1 MSRLKGKDIIVLTYA
16 DWNASW
22 STPQQIASRLAPDN
36 RVLFVDQPR
45 SFLYHLKPK
54 DPQGAG
60 SWSGPRVQEVHPKL
74 FVYHPPH
81 AFIPVE
87 RVPLFI
93 SKRIMLLNGIFLA
106 RGIQRAAAAL
116 GFSNPLVWN
125 FSILHG
131 PAVTL
136 LERSLTIYDIC
147 DEWENYIGHETGRQL
162 VRWTESRLCRS
173 ADLLFVGTETAAAR
187 RKGVN
192 PELHVVHHGADF
204 ELFATAQDPDTAI
217 PADLAALP
225 RPVIGSIGVIDPARF
240 DVDLICGLAAAR
252 PDWSIAL
259 VGPARADMDLTR
271 LKSCANVYL
280 LGNRSIAELP
290 GYLKG
295 MDVALIPYQCN
306 AATKDIYPLKLQEYL
321 AAGKPVVSAALPAV
335 QQYADVV
342 AIAEGVGGFEAA
354 IGAALASQDAAAVA
368 QRQSVARAN
377 SWDRRI
383 EEKAEHIL
391 RLMAQD

>member
-1 MSRLKGKDIIVLTYA
+1 MNQLKGKDIIVLTYA

-22 STPQQIASRLAPDN
+22 STPQQIAARLAPDN

-45 SFLYHLKPK
+45 SFLYNLKPK

-60 SWSGPRVQEVHPKL
+60 TWSGPRVQEVQPNL

-81 AFIPVE
+81 AFVPVE
-87 RVPLFI
+87 RLPLII
-93 SKRIMLLNGIFLA
+93 SKRIMVFNGIFLA
-106 RGIQRAAAAL
+106 KGIHRVTTQL
-116 GFSNPLVWN
+116 GFTNPIVWN

-131 PAVTL
+131 PAVPL

-173 ADLLFVGTETAAAR
+173 ADLLFVGTQTAADR

-192 PELHVVHHGADF
+192 PELHVVHHGADYGIF
-204 ELFATAQDPDTAI
+204 SKAQDPATEI

-225 RPVIGSIGVIDPARF
+225 RPVIGSVGVIDPARF
-240 DVDLICGLAAAR
+240 DVDLVCGLAKAHPA
-252 PDWSIAL
+252 WSFAL

-280 LGNRSIAELP
+280 LGNRPIAELP

-295 MDVALIPYQCN
+295 MDVTLIPYQCN
-306 AATKDIYPLKLQEYL
+306 QATKDIYPLKLQEYL

-335 QQYADVV
+335 LPYGDVV
-342 AIAEGVGGFEAA
+342 AIAEGVDAFSAA
-354 IGAALASQDAAAVA
+354 IQAALSDTDAARVAARQAVA
-368 QRQSVARAN
+368 QAN
-377 SWDRRI
+377 SWDQRI